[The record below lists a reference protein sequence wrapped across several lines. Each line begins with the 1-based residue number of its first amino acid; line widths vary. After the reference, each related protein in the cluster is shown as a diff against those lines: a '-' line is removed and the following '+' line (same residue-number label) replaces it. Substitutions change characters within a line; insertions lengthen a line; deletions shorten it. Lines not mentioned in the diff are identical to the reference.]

1 MARTMARTM
10 AMPAQNSKTLPNALS
25 ISRTCSDQRHHATGT
40 ENVTSLAD
48 MDHAILSA
56 NGWTWV
62 DQSGTTAQRPTGTL
76 GQYNANEGSTFF
88 DTSLGYVIKYA
99 GGAWRN
105 PSTGAAV

>member
-1 MARTMARTM
+1 MNIRMLG
-10 AMPAQNSKTLPNALS
+10 PNNIAQQTRVVNGRSYTLA
-25 ISRTCSDQRHHATGT
+25 AGA
-40 ENVTSLAD
+40 E
-48 MDHAILSA
+48 MDIIDVDAAILSA

-62 DQSGTTAQRPTGTL
+62 AQSGTTAQRPTGTL